1 MILFTN
7 LQILFKN
14 VSIASTMSF
23 VSKKKLYVCVCVSG
37 DHCTFKPPIVTVH
50 ISISKVLRIL
60 EVKNL
65 LNLFASIQKDY
76 FRILIVVIKDSM
88 TFIIL
93 YLLPE
98 K

>member
-14 VSIASTMSF
+14 LSIASTMSF
-23 VSKKKLYVCVCVSG
+23 VSKKKLYVCVCIWGSQV
-37 DHCTFKPPIVTVH
+37 VTVH

-60 EVKNL
+60 EVKDL